1 MLAVGLLGFF
11 FLVTVVV
18 KEDGE
23 FFELYNGSLLTST
36 CLIELSNSI
45 SFAGD
50 RMEILLVKVGLLRL
64 VFSAVDGVLVTVPVY
79 SGFKSLI
86 IESGIF
92 TIGSPKAFCNS
103 EKTNA
108 QLLNKK

>member
-1 MLAVGLLGFF
+1 MLAGGLLGFF

-64 VFSAVDGVLVTVPVY
+64 VVSAVGVLVTVPVY